1 MTDFA
6 GSFRRGLE
14 GRGDTEATFAGMLFI
29 WGDFHCDETEG
40 FEAAGDCSRPG
51 FRYGDVNRGDGARM
65 AGKEDYGK
73 GGGKGVRLDSWPGA
87 TACDVPA
94 IDDCTLYRSA
104 RC

>member
-29 WGDFHCDETEG
+29 WGDFHCDEMEG

-51 FRYGDVNRGDGARM
+51 FR
-65 AGKEDYGK
+65 
-73 GGGKGVRLDSWPGA
+73 
-87 TACDVPA
+87 
-94 IDDCTLYRSA
+94 
-104 RC
+104 